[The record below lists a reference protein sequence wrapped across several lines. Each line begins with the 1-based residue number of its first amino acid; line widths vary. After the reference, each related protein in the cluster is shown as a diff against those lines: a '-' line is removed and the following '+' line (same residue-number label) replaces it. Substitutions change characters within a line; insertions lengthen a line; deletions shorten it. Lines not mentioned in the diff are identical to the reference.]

1 MSVRRAIVAVAAV
14 LTGVLASALVSA
26 PATFADRALERATGG
41 RVRLADA
48 DGSLWSGSARLVLA
62 DVGGR
67 AANDARRSL
76 AGVVLPGRVRWTI
89 APAPLLV
96 GRLEASVALDGM
108 PRPLQLTG
116 TFGELRGSANR
127 LELPVVELGRLGS
140 PWNTILP
147 SGLLSVDWDAFTVR
161 AGAVEGRARIELRDV
176 ASAITPVRPLGSY
189 RVGVTSA
196 AAGTQLELTT
206 LDGPLRLAGAGTF
219 DGRQGLRMEVE
230 ASPEARERERLQTF
244 MALIGRREG
253 ERTIIRI
260 GT

>member
-1 MSVRRAIVAVAAV
+1 MNARRTVLLGIAAAAAV
-14 LTGVLASALVSA
+14 VGAAVISA

-41 RVRLADA
+41 RMRLADA
-48 DGSLWSGSARLVLA
+48 DGSVWNGSARLVLA

-67 AANDARRSL
+67 AEDDPRRSV
-76 AGVVLPGRVRWTI
+76 AGVALPGRLRWSLS
-89 APAPLLV
+89 PAPLLV

-108 PRPLQLTG
+108 PQPLRLSG

-127 LELPVVELGRLGS
+127 LDLPSVELGRLGS
-140 PWNTILP
+140 PWNTIRP
-147 SGLLSVDWDAFTVR
+147 SGLLSVEWEAFTVR
-161 AGAVEGRARIELRDV
+161 AGGVEGRARIELRDV
-176 ASAITPVRPLGSY
+176 ASAVTPVRPLGSY
-189 RVGVTSA
+189 RVGVQSVATGA
-196 AAGTQLELTT
+196 QLELTT

-219 DGRQGLRMEVE
+219 DARQGLRMEVE
-230 ASPEARERERLQTF
+230 ATPEARESERLQTF